1 MYYKCITIIFLS
13 ITNDYIDYFIN
24 IKYNVLV
31 LNMQIKNQDKKIGLI
46 ELVPETLDD
55 LWHLSHIVEKNDYIS
70 TLTTRRIQDNNSGKT
85 RADRGVKK
93 TFFLGIRVEKIS
105 FHKYTGVLRFTG
117 IIESGPED
125 LVPLG
130 SHHTINIQINNSLRI
145 QKNWNKWTLD
155 RLNQA
160 INATNRSNEIIVAIE
175 DNVTELGIIKQYGV
189 DYVGPIVGDISGK
202 RNIQKDRKQKI
213 VEYYEEITKI
223 IQQYAPLNKLIIIG
237 PGFTKNDYYNFL
249 DEKYGDL
256 AKKSVLESTGAG
268 GHAGIQEVLKNG
280 IIQSLTKDAK
290 IAKEISLVNNL
301 LEQIGKS
308 SNLVTY
314 GVNKVNAASNMGAVE
329 QLLVIDELVRDNN
342 IQNIMNT
349 TENMGGTIEIV
360 SSQHDGGKQLAA
372 LGSIAAF
379 LRYPV

>member
-1 MYYKCITIIFLS
+1 
-13 ITNDYIDYFIN
+13 
-24 IKYNVLV
+24 
-31 LNMQIKNQDKKIGLI
+31 MQIKNQDKKIGLI
-46 ELVPETLDD
+46 EVIPESLDD
-55 LWHLSHIVEKNDYIS
+55 LWHLSHIVEVNDYIS

-130 SHHTINIQINNSLRI
+130 SHHTINMQENNSLRI
-145 QKNWNKWTLD
+145 QKNWNKWSLD

-160 INATNRSNEIIVAIE
+160 IKASKRTPEIIVAIE
-175 DNVTELGIIKQYGV
+175 DNTTELGLIKQYGI

-202 RNIQKDRKQKI
+202 RNIQKNRKEKLN
-213 VEYYEEITKI
+213 EYYEEITKSI
-223 IQQYAPLNKLIIIG
+223 NQHSPVNKLIIIG
-237 PGFTKNDYYNFL
+237 PGFTKNAYYNFL
-249 DEKYGDL
+249 EDKYPDL
-256 AKKSVLESTGAG
+256 AKKSILESTGAG

-280 IIQSLTKDAK
+280 LIESLSKDAK
-290 IAKEISLVNNL
+290 IATEISTVNKL
-301 LEQIGKS
+301 LEEIGKS

-314 GVNKVNAASNMGAVE
+314 GVKQVRSATQMGAVE
-329 QLLVIDELVRDNN
+329 KLLVVDDFVRDEK
-342 IQNIMNT
+342 IQKIMNDV
-349 TENMGGTIEIV
+349 ENMGGNIEII
-360 SSQHDGGKQLAA
+360 SSQHDGGSQLNA

-379 LRYPV
+379 LRYPL